1 MRQDNVFTSNMKKT
15 YQCLKVLSKKHIS
28 PHKTNKKVLKH
39 NTLAKSPSE
48 SLIESE
54 TPSPL
59 PNNHFFLQAPA
70 LRLVKFETRHE
81 ELQELRSSHVEAQRQ
96 VTQLKEVGPSDQQN
110 DTPKP
115 ERFSRMLTHA
125 SEATI
130 NFWVIFVSFR
140 GVGGWDTQFCKLR
153 IRESL
158 GSGFCL
164 NIVLGATVDTK
175 FWDLARIP

>member
-1 MRQDNVFTSNMKKT
+1 MGLDDPWWLQGTSPANMKKT
-15 YQCLKVLSKKHIS
+15 YQCLKALSKKHIS
-28 PHKTNKKVLKH
+28 PHKTNKNVLKH

-59 PNNHFFLQAPA
+59 PNNHFCLQAPA

-115 ERFSRMLTHA
+115 KNFQECWFTLHGWTHFNMEILNHLKQPSIFGWYLLVFGGGGVHNFA
-125 SEATI
+125 S
-130 NFWVIFVSFR
+130 
-140 GVGGWDTQFCKLR
+140 C
-153 IRESL
+153 
-158 GSGFCL
+158 GSGK
-164 NIVLGATVDTK
+164 V
-175 FWDLARIP
+175 